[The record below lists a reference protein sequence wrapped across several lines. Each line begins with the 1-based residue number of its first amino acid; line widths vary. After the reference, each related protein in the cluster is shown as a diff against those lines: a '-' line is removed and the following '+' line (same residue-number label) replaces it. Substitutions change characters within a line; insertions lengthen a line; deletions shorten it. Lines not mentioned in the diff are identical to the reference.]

1 MYGLEDCS
9 EFQKISFLKN
19 YRVFFS
25 IKKIILITQLIVVLI
40 EFIYFQTI
48 HEWLCMENVT
58 KLYYK
63 MFVSL
68 NK

>member
-19 YRVFFS
+19 YRVFS

-40 EFIYFQTI
+40 EFNYFQTN

-58 KLYYK
+58 KLYSHNLY
-63 MFVSL
+63 
-68 NK
+68 